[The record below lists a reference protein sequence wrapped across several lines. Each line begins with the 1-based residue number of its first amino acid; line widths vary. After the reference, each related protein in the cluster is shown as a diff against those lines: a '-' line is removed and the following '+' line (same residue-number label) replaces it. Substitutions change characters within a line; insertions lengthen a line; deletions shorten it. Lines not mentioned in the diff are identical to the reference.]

1 VRTTDKINELV
12 AKPIEEMGYELVDTE
27 FKKEQDKWV
36 LTLYIDS
43 PNGIT
48 IDDCERVSKT
58 VDPILDE
65 ADPIEQ
71 TYYLSVSSP
80 GIDRPI
86 KSDRDFKRNIN
97 KRVTVKLYAPI
108 GGSKEFAGTLTDYDE
123 DKFFLQTDK
132 NENIS
137 ILRKDAAIIKP
148 YIEF

>member
-1 VRTTDKINELV
+1 VRTTDKVSELV
-12 AKPIEEMGYELVDTE
+12 TKPIEEMGYELVETE

-48 IDDCERVSKT
+48 IDDCERVSKA
-58 VDPILDE
+58 VEPILDE

-71 TYYLSVSSP
+71 SYFLSVSSP

-86 KSDRDFKRNIN
+86 KSDRDFNRNIN
-97 KRVTVKLYAPI
+97 KKVTIKLYAPI
-108 GGSKEFAGTLTDYDE
+108 SGRKEFEGILTGFDAEKIILLTDKYGS
-123 DKFFLQTDK
+123 
-132 NENIS
+132 IS

>member
-1 VRTTDKINELV
+1 
-12 AKPIEEMGYELVDTE
+12 
-27 FKKEQDKWV
+27 
-36 LTLYIDS
+36 LYIDS